1 MENEILKKFPVKEY
15 EKQYQVSNRGKIWS
29 NRKKDYLR
37 AKEGYIGITRGSL
50 SSKYVENKI
59 SEFYLK

>member
-1 MENEILKKFPVKEY
+1 LEKLPSKSEIGFSLLPGVH
-15 EKQYQVSNRGKIWS
+15 
-29 NRKKDYLR
+29 RKKDYLR